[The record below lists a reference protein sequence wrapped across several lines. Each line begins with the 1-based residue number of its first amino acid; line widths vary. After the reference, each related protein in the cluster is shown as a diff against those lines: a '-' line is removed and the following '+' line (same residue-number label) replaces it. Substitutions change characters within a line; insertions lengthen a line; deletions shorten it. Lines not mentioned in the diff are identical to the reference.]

1 MTMSKFDEFLDAILK
16 GAKDLAKD
24 FFEGFVEE
32 AENDAKAFL
41 EKTQAD
47 LQRWTKLLASKKITE
62 QDFSDLV
69 QAKKALAEI
78 HMLTQAGIG
87 LTKLERFR
95 SGLINLVIDTAF
107 DFFL

>member
-1 MTMSKFDEFLDAILK
+1 MASFDDFVEALK
-16 GAKDLAKD
+16 NGSKDLAKEIFD
-24 FFEGFVEE
+24 GFEDE
-32 AENDAKAFL
+32 ASNDAKAFL
-41 EKTQAD
+41 EKTKED
-47 LQRWTKLLASKKITE
+47 MRRWTKLLAQGELTE

-78 HMLTQAGIG
+78 HTLRQTGVA

-107 DFFL
+107 DVFL

>member
-1 MTMSKFDEFLDAILK
+1 MSNFDDFMDAIK
-16 GAKDLAKD
+16 AGSKDLAQELFSD
-24 FFEGFVEE
+24 YQTE
-32 AENDAKAFL
+32 AKAD
-41 EKTQAD
+41 TQAFLDKSKED
-47 LQRWTKLLASKKITE
+47 LKRWTKLLAQQDLSE

-78 HMLTQAGIG
+78 HLLRQKGVA

-107 DFFL
+107 DVFL